1 MFYIESNSFQGLVG
15 LQTGCCKICIEK
27 KDFSDGFILRAME
40 VQRVRGGE
48 GSPYAKQQPSSRAK
62 PSGMETK
69 TMQSK
74 IQTLPRRMRAKSAH
88 VTTFVEAEDQRT
100 QSPLQRKSPKLGDVR
115 LLGEDDTPESE
126 RNLPVPRTWVRCT
139 V

>member
-1 MFYIESNSFQGLVG
+1 MFYIETNSFQG
-15 LQTGCCKICIEK
+15 CCKSCIEK

-48 GSPYAKQQPSSRAK
+48 GSPYAKQQASSRAK